1 MRKVFL
7 ILILGLLNFQTNVF
21 SSNKII
27 NQLKSGGNIIFIRHA
42 IAPGNGD
49 PDNFNLKDCNTQR
62 NLDYK
67 GILQSKRIGD
77 FFKNNNIPI
86 DTVLSS
92 EWCRCKDTARYAFG
106 NYKTF
111 KALNSFYD
119 AKFYKFKDEQITEL
133 KKYIKNWNK
142 NKNLVC

>member
-1 MRKVFL
+1 MRYINLIIFILLSVFFS
-7 ILILGLLNFQTNVF
+7 NHVF
-21 SSNKII
+21 SDEKII
-27 NQLKSGGNIIFIRHA
+27 TELRKGGKIIFIRHA
-42 IAPGNGD
+42 LAPGNGD

-133 KKYIKNWNK
+133 KKIY
-142 NKNLVC
+142 